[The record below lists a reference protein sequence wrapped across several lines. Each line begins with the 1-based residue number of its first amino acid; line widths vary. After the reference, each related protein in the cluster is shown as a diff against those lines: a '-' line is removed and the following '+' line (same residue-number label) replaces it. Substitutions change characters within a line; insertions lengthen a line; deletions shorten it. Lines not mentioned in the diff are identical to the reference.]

1 MCSRFSFFIIIATKG
16 VFDARSQRKVLK
28 NTPFAHIPPPA
39 PSHRK
44 QENQPKKPTLA
55 SQSGKSIKAWKINN
69 KSPTSRP
76 LIQLDVAFLRDVNRG
91 SNTSNK
97 LKKTMQ
103 AKCCFAPFSRDLVAD
118 FCSLFSRL
126 YVCVG
131 LCVLYFISVIKVHT
145 LPA

>member
-1 MCSRFSFFIIIATKG
+1 MGENPRTQREAKIKTVHPRVLDQVRACVRDFLFFIIIATKG

-44 QENQPKKPTLA
+44 QENKPKKPTLA

-69 KSPTSRP
+69 KSPTSRT
-76 LIQLDVAFLRDVNRG
+76 LIQLYVAFLRDVNRG

-97 LKKTMQ
+97 
-103 AKCCFAPFSRDLVAD
+103 
-118 FCSLFSRL
+118 
-126 YVCVG
+126 
-131 LCVLYFISVIKVHT
+131 
-145 LPA
+145 